1 MTIYQ
6 NQLLMDQRHDEGP
19 ETVEEKAGTI
29 LKEIS
34 YRQGLSDKTQVS

>member
-19 ETVEEKAGTI
+19 ETVEEKNRDNIEG
-29 LKEIS
+29 
-34 YRQGLSDKTQVS
+34 DKLQARTF